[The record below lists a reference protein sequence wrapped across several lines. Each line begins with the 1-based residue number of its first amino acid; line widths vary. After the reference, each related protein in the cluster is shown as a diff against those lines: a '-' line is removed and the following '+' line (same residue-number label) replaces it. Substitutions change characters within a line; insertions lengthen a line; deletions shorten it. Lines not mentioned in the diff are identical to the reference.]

1 MPLIFQINNIMALT
15 FRKFFESKDIL
26 ITEAN
31 ADEVYQRYYK
41 GVIDKEVFDR
51 IINMF
56 KKNYQVRWTI
66 DAYRNLGNDVEK
78 KRFINEDVPKLIG
91 LFKKLEAYKQK
102 NVPEAKNLN
111 LFALKSI
118 PELYRAVENIS
129 GDGASDDEGGE
140 KVGGDS
146 LQQTIQRNVG
156 KGGLIPKLEKLYE
169 NETYIVVRP
178 QDEDSLNAIS
188 RNTAWCTDVEK
199 DYYHGPHY
207 VNLKNKRG
215 NNNRL
220 YLIENKNNKKDRY
233 LASFLDHQIMDKND
247 NEQSDNLE
255 NLNPELLDALFNLGN
270 IDEVTEEIEASPRS
284 AATFYILMEIM
295 GK

>member
-1 MPLIFQINNIMALT
+1 MALT

-178 QDEDSLNAIS
+178 QDEESLNAIS

-233 LASFLDHQIMDKND
+233 LVSFLDHQIMDKND

-255 NLNPELLDALFNLGN
+255 NLNSELLDALFNLGSV
-270 IDEVTEEIEASPRS
+270 DEVTEEIESSPRS
-284 AATFYILMEIM
+284 AATFYILMELL

>member
-1 MPLIFQINNIMALT
+1 MAIT

-41 GVIDKEVFDR
+41 DVIDKEVFDR

-66 DAYRNLGNDVEK
+66 GAYKELRNDAEK
-78 KRFINEDVPKLIG
+78 KRFINEDVSKL
-91 LFKKLEAYKQK
+91 KKLFERLETFKQK
-102 NVPEAKNLN
+102 NVPAAKNLN

-118 PELYRAVENIS
+118 PDLYRAIEEIS
-129 GDGASDDEGGE
+129 GDNVSNDGNEQ
-140 KVGGDS
+140 KTGGDS
-146 LQQTIQRNVG
+146 LQQTRERNIG
-156 KGGLIPKLEKLYE
+156 KNGLVPKLEKLYE
-169 NETYIVVRP
+169 NSTYIVVRP
-178 QDEDSLNAIS
+178 MDEDSLNAVS
-188 RNTAWCTDVEK
+188 RNTAWCTDCEK
-199 DYYHGPHY
+199 EGYYGKHY
-207 VNLKNKRG
+207 ADLKNKRG
-215 NNNRL
+215 NKNRL
-220 YLIENKNNKKDRY
+220 YLIENKNNKKNRY
-233 LASFLDHQIMDKND
+233 LISFIEHQIMDRAD

-270 IDEVTEEIEASPRS
+270 VDEVTEEIESSPRS
-284 AATFYILMEIM
+284 AATFYILMELL

>member
-1 MPLIFQINNIMALT
+1 MAMT

-31 ADEVYQRYYK
+31 ADEVYQRHYK
-41 GVIDKEVFDR
+41 DVIDKNIFDK
-51 IINMF
+51 IVSMF
-56 KKNYQVRWTI
+56 RKNYQVRWTI

-78 KRFINEDVPKLIG
+78 KRFINEDMPKLIG

-129 GDGASDDEGGE
+129 GDEASDDEGGE

-146 LQQTIQRNVG
+146 LQQTRERNVG
-156 KGGLIPKLEKLYE
+156 KGGVVPKLEKLYE
-169 NETYIVVRP
+169 NGTYIVARP
-178 QDEDSLNAIS
+178 QDEESLNAVS
-188 RNTAWCTDVEK
+188 RNTAWCTDIEK
-199 DYYHGPHY
+199 EHYHGPHY

-215 NNNRL
+215 NDNRV

-233 LASFLDHQIMDKND
+233 LVSFLDHQIMDKND

-255 NLNPELLDALFNLGN
+255 NLNSELLDALFNLGSV
-270 IDEVTEEIEASPRS
+270 DEVTEEIESSPRS
-284 AATFYILMEIM
+284 AATFYVLMEIL